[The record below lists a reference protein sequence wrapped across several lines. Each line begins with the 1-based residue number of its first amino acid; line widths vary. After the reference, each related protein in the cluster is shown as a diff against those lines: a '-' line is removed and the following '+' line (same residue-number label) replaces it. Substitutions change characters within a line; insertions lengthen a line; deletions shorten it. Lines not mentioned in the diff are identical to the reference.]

1 MGSICKAAHFSFRHS
16 SLLADWRIFLF
27 FLPRTSRRWL
37 IFFYFQ
43 SFTLKWTFHLHCAAA
58 EHPVFHDS
66 KGEKNKNK
74 KNSGT
79 LLAFYFLC
87 NLRQV
92 AFRRV
97 REFSG
102 RTERW
107 ARWQS
112 SPPRS
117 RFSCQRARQ
126 RRGIGV
132 FCVHCVHMAPD
143 KGSCACVIEELID
156 HIWGRKKKK
165 EKTLSCCCCCCS
177 KFTKK
182 ANFTAQFLTH

>member
-1 MGSICKAAHFSFRHS
+1 MSASTLAFRETSVTMGSICKAAHFSFRHS

-27 FLPRTSRRWL
+27 FPPRSSRRWL

-43 SFTLKWTFHLHCAAA
+43 RFTLKWTFRPHCAAA

-66 KGEKNKNK
+66 KGEK

-112 SPPRS
+112 SPPHS
-117 RFSCQRARQ
+117 RVSCQRAKDN
-126 RRGIGV
+126 
-132 FCVHCVHMAPD
+132 A
-143 KGSCACVIEELID
+143 EELECFVYTVCTW
-156 HIWGRKKKK
+156 HQ
-165 EKTLSCCCCCCS
+165 
-177 KFTKK
+177 TKGAVPVLLK
-182 ANFTAQFLTH
+182 SS